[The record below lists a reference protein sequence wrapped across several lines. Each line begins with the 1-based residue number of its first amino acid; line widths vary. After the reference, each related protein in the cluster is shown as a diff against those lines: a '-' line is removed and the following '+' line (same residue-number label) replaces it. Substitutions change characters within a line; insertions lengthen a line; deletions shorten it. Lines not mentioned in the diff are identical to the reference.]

1 MSNLIGF
8 HFLGVMLALAALTA
22 AGAVLSPAQ
31 AQSGSQEPAAW
42 PKVDA
47 HAHVMSI
54 RPQDE
59 AAWLADLER
68 WNIKWLTICT
78 AVDDSQHLRRQ
89 VETAARL
96 HAAHPERLAWVTTF
110 PLYEWGR
117 PGWQEK
123 ALAALRDGFER
134 GAVGVKVWKDIG
146 MLLRDPDGGY
156 VQIDDPRFGPLLDYI
171 ESQGRTLVAH
181 IAEPRSCWLPLD
193 KMLSPNDSDY
203 YGQHPQYHAFLHP
216 EMPDYWTI
224 IAARDR
230 MLAAHPRLRVVG
242 CHLASLEFDVDE
254 VAARLERY
262 PNLAVDL
269 AERVYYL
276 QLQDRKKVRDFVL
289 KYQDRILYGTD
300 LVVDSAGDPTRPLAA
315 SLARTDSVYAQ
326 DIRYFATDGLLTDWK
341 VPGQFQGLALPDSVL
356 KKLFCDNAKTWF
368 PGI

>member
-8 HFLGVMLALAALTA
+8 RLWGVLLALAALTA

-31 AQSGSQEPAAW
+31 AQAGARELAAW
-42 PKVDA
+42 PKIDA
-47 HAHVMSI
+47 HTHVMSI
-54 RPQDE
+54 RPEDE

-78 AVDDSQHLRRQ
+78 AVADSGHLRTQ
-89 VETAARL
+89 LETAARL

-110 PLYEWGR
+110 PLYEWNG
-117 PGWQEK
+117 PGWQEE
-123 ALAALRDGFER
+123 ALAAVRDGFER

-146 MLLRDPDGGY
+146 MLLRDPDGSY
-156 VQIDDPRFGPLLDYI
+156 VQIDDPRFGPLFDYI
-171 ESQGRTLVAH
+171 EKQNRTLVAH

-193 KMLSPNDSDY
+193 RMLSPNDRDY
-203 YGQHPQYHAFLHP
+203 YEKHPQYHAFLHP

-224 IAARDR
+224 IEARDR
-230 MLAAHPRLRVVG
+230 MLAAHPHLRVVG

-276 QLQDRKKVRDFVL
+276 QLQDRNKVRDFVL

-300 LVVDSAGDPTRPLAA
+300 LVVDSAGDQPLDLAA
-315 SLARTDSVYAQ
+315 SLTRTDSVYAQ
-326 DIRYFATDGLLTDWK
+326 DIRYFATAETLTDWK

-356 KKLFCDNAKTWF
+356 KKIFCDNAKAWF